1 MFGGK
6 TSTSYRRGEDSERS
20 KAKNLLKSKEAVVSC
35 AREDQ
40 TGSEA
45 QDQIALNWQRNRHTS
60 ALDTGFKSDVLNQ
73 SSRYQNI
80 FLDAL

>member
-1 MFGGK
+1 MGK
-6 TSTSYRRGEDSERS
+6 RVRVFDEERS
-20 KAKNLLKSKEAVVSC
+20 KAKNLLKITKAVISF

-40 TGSEA
+40 TGSKA

-60 ALDTGFKSDVLNQ
+60 ALDTGFKSDVFNQ
-73 SSRYQNI
+73 SNRYQNI

>member
-1 MFGGK
+1 M
-6 TSTSYRRGEDSERS
+6 S
-20 KAKNLLKSKEAVVSC
+20 KAKNLLKIKKAVVIC

-40 TGSEA
+40 TGSKA

-60 ALDTGFKSDVLNQ
+60 ALDTGFKSDVFNQ